1 MAHFTGWISVDVDL
15 SDYADEITVEFD
27 DIEDVIDAASNSS
40 IYAKDIV
47 DHVIEREYV
56 DVLDIVRSLS
66 LSALLNVIDQKIN
79 EENESKDNRIRML
92 LERIDQ
98 LESKLASSNTSSV
111 PSSI

>member
-15 SDYADEITVEFD
+15 SDYSDEITVEFD
-27 DIEDVIDAASNSS
+27 DVEDVIDAASNSS
-40 IYAKDIV
+40 IYSQEIV
-47 DHVIEREYV
+47 DHIIEKEYV

-66 LSALLNVIDQKIN
+66 LSVLLDVIEKKIN
-79 EENESKDNRIRML
+79 ETNESKDNRIRML

-98 LESKLASSNTSSV
+98 LESKLASSDTPSV

>member
-1 MAHFTGWISVDVDL
+1 MAHFTGWIAVDVDL
-15 SDYADEITVEFD
+15 SDYSDEITVEFD
-27 DIEDVIDAASNSS
+27 DVEDVIDAASNSS

-56 DVLDIVRSLS
+56 DVLDIVKSLS
-66 LSALLNVIDQKIN
+66 LSNLLSVIEQKVN
-79 EENESKDNRIRML
+79 ETNESKDNRIRML

-98 LESKLASSNTSSV
+98 LESKLASSDTPSV

>member
-98 LESKLASSNTSSV
+98 LESKLASSNIPSV

>member
-1 MAHFTGWISVDVDL
+1 MAHFTGWIAVDVDL
-15 SDYADEITVEFD
+15 SDYSDEITVEFD
-27 DIEDVIDAASNSS
+27 DVEDVIDAASNSS

-66 LSALLNVIDQKIN
+66 LSNLLSVIEQKVN
-79 EENESKDNRIRML
+79 ETNESKDNRIRML

-98 LESKLASSNTSSV
+98 LESKLASSDTPSV

>member
-27 DIEDVIDAASNSS
+27 GVEDVIDAASNSS

-56 DVLDIVRSLS
+56 DVLDIVGSLS
-66 LSALLNVIDQKIN
+66 LSVLLDVIEKKIN
-79 EENESKDNRIRML
+79 EANESKDNRIRML

-98 LESKLASSNTSSV
+98 LESKLASSDTSSI

>member
-1 MAHFTGWISVDVDL
+1 MAHFTGWIAVDVDL

-27 DIEDVIDAASNSS
+27 GVEDVIDAASNSS

-98 LESKLASSNTSSV
+98 LESKLASSNIPSV

>member
-27 DIEDVIDAASNSS
+27 DIEDVIDAASNSN

-56 DVLDIVRSLS
+56 DILDIVKSLS
-66 LSALLNVIDQKIN
+66 LSDLLNVIDQKIN

-98 LESKLASSNTSSV
+98 LESKLASSNISSL

>member
-1 MAHFTGWISVDVDL
+1 MAQFTGWIAVDVDL
-15 SDYADEITVEFD
+15 GDYSDEITVEFD
-27 DIEDVIDAASNSS
+27 DVEDVIDAASNCS

-66 LSALLNVIDQKIN
+66 LSVLLDVIEKKIN
-79 EENESKDNRIRML
+79 ETNESKDNRIRML

-98 LESKLASSNTSSV
+98 LESKIASNDTPSV
-111 PSSI
+111 PSNI

>member
-1 MAHFTGWISVDVDL
+1 MAQFTGWVAIDVDL
-15 SDYADEITVEFD
+15 SEYSDEITVEFD
-27 DIEDVIDAASNSS
+27 GVEDVIDAASNSS

-56 DVLDIVRSLS
+56 DVLDIVSSLS
-66 LSALLNVIDQKIN
+66 LSDLLGVIEKKIN
-79 EENESKDNRIRML
+79 ETNESKDNRIRML

-98 LESKLASSNTSSV
+98 LESKLASSDTPSV